1 MAAVQTFSLSTVHFL
16 SFTSFHTFYLPTA
29 LFLFSSV
36 MGAVNLSESGEGRL
50 AAAHIPSG
58 AEQPGDSAD
67 NQRTEA
73 HHPWRHRNQHLH
85 EDECHLESER
95 LQHAEVR
102 PLAGKGYH
110 DASGWPQTMRRS
122 PGIILYGMP
131 LEKKHGKLKE
141 KKMHLEEIQAFFLY
155 TSSQIYDILMPI
167 IENKGE
173 QFEIRN
179 IAFLTLATWGPGH
192 AWWQQLAVSTWHDPS
207 PQFANFVTTTI
218 YSIADSH
225 TKL

>member
-29 LFLFSSV
+29 HFLFSSV
-36 MGAVNLSESGEGRL
+36 MGAVNLSESGEGCL

-73 HHPWRHRNQHLH
+73 HHLWRHRNQHLH

-102 PLAGKGYH
+102 PLAGKGSH

-131 LEKKHGKLKE
+131 LEKKQGETKKE
-141 KKMHLEEIQAFFLY
+141 EKNAFRRNSSFFPLHFL
-155 TSSQIYDILMPI
+155 SDLRNPDADHR
-167 IENKGE
+167 E
-173 QFEIRN
+173 QR
-179 IAFLTLATWGPGH
+179 G
-192 AWWQQLAVSTWHDPS
+192 AV
-207 PQFANFVTTTI
+207 
-218 YSIADSH
+218 
-225 TKL
+225 